1 MGQNEKQ
8 GELMD
13 LTTLMNSGR
22 TLMGIL
28 SGNPQNEPMHYGEV
42 FGIWSYLA
50 TTKGLLVGYQT
61 FINHTG
67 DKDLKNFLEDLTQ
80 SMRQEIRQ
88 VEDLLKVN
96 SVGLP
101 PSPPERPV
109 ASLESIPVG
118 ARFNDPE
125 IAAGVSRDIA
135 AGLITCSQIMGQ
147 AIREDIGMMF
157 GQFHTAKAQF
167 GGRLLRI
174 NKEKGWLVPPP
185 LHLQTPELVHA

>member
-1 MGQNEKQ
+1 
-8 GELMD
+8 
-13 LTTLMNSGR
+13 
-22 TLMGIL
+22 MGIL

-42 FGIWSYLA
+42 FGVWGYLS

-67 DKDLKNFLEDLTQ
+67 DKDLKGFLEDLTRN
-80 SMRQEIRQ
+80 MKTEIEQ
-88 VEDLLKVN
+88 IENLLKAN
-96 SVGLP
+96 GIAPP

-125 IAAGVSRDIA
+125 IAARVATDLA
-135 AGLITCSQIMGQ
+135 AGLVACSQIIGQ
-147 AIREDIGMMF
+147 CIREDIAMMF
-157 GQFHTAKAQF
+157 AQLHTAKAQA
-167 GGRLLRI
+167 GARLLRI
-174 NKEKGWLVPPP
+174 SKEKGWLVPPP

>member
-1 MGQNEKQ
+1 
-8 GELMD
+8 MD
-13 LTTLMNSGR
+13 LKKITGR
-22 TLMGIL
+22 LFMGIL

-42 FGIWSYLA
+42 FGVWSYLA
-50 TTKGLLVGYQT
+50 TTKGLLVAYQT

-80 SMRQEIRQ
+80 GMKQEIQ
-88 VEDLLKVN
+88 QIENLLKVN
-96 SVGLP
+96 GIAP
-101 PSPPERPV
+101 PPTAPERPV

-125 IAAGVSRDIA
+125 IAAGVSLDIA
-135 AGLITCSQIMGQ
+135 AGLVACSQIMGQ
-147 AIREDIGMMF
+147 SIREDIGMMF
-157 GQFHTAKAQF
+157 GQFHATKAQF

-185 LHLQTPELVHA
+185 LHMHTPELVHA